1 MTSKS
6 TIFYKIC
13 IVVTTFLL
21 VGNTALHANKTT
33 VSDFTALKV
42 AVESTS
48 PAYDTIFVSQ
58 RITIDEDVTW
68 DGLHDTDKWK
78 VIQVPEPYIQ
88 ADGMQNLN
96 PSPYGTL
103 TIASGKKVSLKH
115 FVIMGGGRYPFNN
128 TDDKSGIESNTYE
141 CGAIQNQGTL
151 NMEYCT
157 IQRSFRGIRNHSGG
171 QLVMKYCKLIRNVC
185 KFGSGLLNEGDKS
198 QGHPEDGPASTKVVM
213 DCCSFSEN
221 YAANDGGAAENK
233 KGAVMYFNNTIMANN
248 IGNISAIN
256 NWNGFLYF
264 MNSTITGNVSTS
276 ASYDFALLI
285 GYGMWA
291 VNSILTDNKTI
302 SGGRNETIKEAEV
315 KWRDATIFPNCYAHL
330 YHCIHGA
337 DLPTNYPGKIDDK
350 TKDTIV
356 PAGQYVYTYDCKVA
370 TGTVDAQPVSLVGG
384 NVFQDYLNTGIYMP
398 TYSINKPTYPL
409 QGYYYFEKPNTTST
423 FIHSALV
430 NNANHTISAP
440 ASTTGVAANTGC
452 ETYFQ
457 YEFDEKGKLQVYMG
471 YKDDPGDTEIK
482 TLGTSAT
489 PDGGFTSDMKVTTY
503 ADGTQREGDAT
514 MGSSLPTDAE
524 FYTLILKDLQY
535 GTCKVNGASLYGD
548 TYPKGTELTVEVI
561 PANNA
566 VAQFT
571 KWTATDKDGNAI
583 EGLDNSTSKVLNITM
598 NQRITLK
605 PNFQITTYKI
615 TYNMDGGT
623 ASGSITSYS
632 ALTQTFTLPA
642 KAIKNFHTFMGW
654 SGTDIDGVT
663 LDTVK
668 IQTGSTGA
676 RTYTANWDAAYYPTV
691 NQDPNDTEWHYGTF
705 YYGGGKYQL
714 PKGVYAY
721 TASVEGDA
729 MVMHKIANPG
739 DILPGSTAVILKAN
753 EPIASITDRL
763 IRLPYMELGDPITIT
778 AANDLRGVDADSVV
792 NKLKGYKSTDTYYI
806 LSGRSKSG
814 NIVGLGFYT
823 WPQASTIPAHK
834 AYIRIPKAAASAPA
848 RLRFVFT
855 ETEEPQLP
863 TAVDNTE
870 MQSDNAVHKEL
881 RNGQL
886 VIIRGNNEYTI
897 QGVKLK

>member
-1 MTSKS
+1 MATKS
-6 TIFYKIC
+6 TIFNKL
-13 IVVTTFLL
+13 VFAVAAFLL
-21 VGNTALHANKTT
+21 FGSTVLYANHTT
-33 VSDFTALKV
+33 VSTYEALKT

-48 PAYDTIFVSQ
+48 PVYDTILVSQ

-96 PSPYGTL
+96 PSPHGVL

-128 TDDKSGIESNTYE
+128 TKEDMNIETDTYA

-185 KFGSGLLNEGDKS
+185 KFGSGLLNEGNKR

-233 KGAVMYFNNTIMANN
+233 LGAVMYFNNTIMANN

-264 MNSTITGNVSTS
+264 MNSTITGNVSTTS
-276 ASYDFALLI
+276 SYDFALLI

-302 SGGRNETIKEAEV
+302 AGGRNATITEAEV

-337 DLPTNYPGKIDDK
+337 NLPTNFPGSA
-350 TKDTIV
+350 TA

-370 TGTVDAQPVSLVGG
+370 TGTVDAQTVSLVGG

-398 TYSINKPTYPL
+398 TYSINKPTYPK
-409 QGYYYFEKPNTTST
+409 QGYYYFEKPNTTSD

-457 YEFDEKGKLQVYMG
+457 YKFDEDGKLQVYMG

-503 ADGTQREGDAT
+503 ADGTTRSGDAT

-548 TYPKGTELTVEVI
+548 TYAKGTELTVEVI
-561 PANNA
+561 PANDA
-566 VAQFT
+566 VAHFT
-571 KWTATDKDGNAI
+571 KWTATDKDGNPI
-583 EGLDNSTSKVLNITM
+583 EGLNNSTSKTLNIIM
-598 NQRITLK
+598 NQRIILK
-605 PNFQITTYKI
+605 PNFQITNYKI
-615 TYNMDGGT
+615 TYNLDGGT
-623 ASGSITSYS
+623 ASGKIDNYS

-642 KAIKNFHTFMGW
+642 QAIKKYHTFKGW

-663 LDTVK
+663 LAPVV
-668 IQTGSTGA
+668 IPTGSTGA

-691 NQDPNDTEWHYGTF
+691 NPDPNDTEWHYGTF
-705 YYGGGKYQL
+705 YYGEGKYQL
-714 PKGVYAY
+714 PDGVYAY
-721 TASVEGDA
+721 TASVEEDR

-739 DILPGSTAVILKAN
+739 DILPGSTAVVLKAN
-753 EPIASITDRL
+753 QPIASITNKL
-763 IRLPYMELGDPITIT
+763 VRLPYMESGDPITIT
-778 AANDLRGVDADSVV
+778 AANNLRGVDADSVV

-806 LSGRSKSG
+806 LSGG
-814 NIVGLGFYT
+814 NEDGSVTGLGFYK
-823 WPQASTIPAHK
+823 WRHDKTIPAHK
-834 AYIRIPKAAASAPA
+834 AYIRIPQPPASAPA
-848 RLRFVFT
+848 RLRFDFSQAEGTQVAT
-855 ETEEPQLP
+855 DIEDTHTQHENG
-863 TAVDNTE
+863 TR
-870 MQSDNAVHKEL
+870 KEL

-886 VIIRGNNEYTI
+886 VIVRGEQVYTI
-897 QGVKLK
+897 HGLRIQ